1 MSVPFRVGAGPV
13 SGAETP
19 GSSQNAWPLQAK
31 SLLAFWR
38 ERLPLVIFGLGVA
51 LSLGLILA
59 SPFLPNPLQPA
70 PDVLKVGDVARQTIR
85 SPQRLTYTSQIR
97 ILEAQKQVME
107 AIADVYDYNPGLA
120 FEQKTRATYVCNYIT
135 FVRNDSNVLLER
147 KIDDIQRIAELATSP
162 VITTVFQLDNRAWQE
177 VVTETVRVVDEVMR
191 AHIRTTNLAD
201 VKAEVPKR
209 LSQSLSKDQ
218 ATVAA
223 GLVRSF
229 IKENEDRDAAETSR
243 RKREAASLVDPVRF
257 TIEKDEVVI
266 REGNVLT
273 ALDLERLGALGLLRR
288 TVVWPDLVG
297 LALFVLAVVLPLVIY
312 LYAFQPTL
320 WPSPRRLLLVGVV
333 IVGTAALARLIVPGH
348 SVLPYLFPVAAVTML
363 LTALLGGELAL
374 VVAVIL
380 GLIIGHLGGDSL
392 GLAVVMLV
400 AGAIGALSLR
410 RVERLSNFFQVGL
423 LVALANLGVAL
434 AFRLPERNL
443 DPLGVAQ
450 IAGLSLGNGLLSAA
464 LAIAGLFVLG
474 NVFGLTTTLQL
485 LELAH
490 PAQPLFRRLLLEA
503 PGTYH
508 HSVLVSNL
516 AERAAEA
523 IAADSLLVRVAAY
536 YHDIGKVLRPY
547 FFIENQLNGNNIHD
561 QLEHQASAQAIIA
574 HVSDGMALARKYGL
588 PQKIVDLI
596 AQHHGTQ
603 VTGYFYAKACEA
615 QNGNAVDPAAFRYA
629 GPKPQSREAALLM
642 LADSLEATVR
652 ANKDHSPEAIERLI
666 HETLRAKLSSGQLDE
681 CDLTLRDLERIRQAF
696 GDVLQGVYHPRIAY
710 PPAAQAALAAPPP
723 ALLEQP
729 TSVAAN
735 PPGTPDADR

>member
-1 MSVPFRVGAGPV
+1 MLFSVGARP
-13 SGAETP
+13 SSAADTQGA
-19 GSSQNAWPLQAK
+19 SQNAWPLQSK

-38 ERLPLVIFGLGVA
+38 ERIPLVVFGLGLA
-51 LSLGLILA
+51 LSLGFILA
-59 SPFLPNPLQPA
+59 SQFLPNPLQPA
-70 PDVLKVGDVARQTIR
+70 PAVLKIGDVARQTIR

-97 ILEAQKQVME
+97 TLEAQKQAME
-107 AIADVYDYNPGLA
+107 AVADVYDYNPGLA
-120 FEQKTRATYVCNYIT
+120 FQQKTRATYVGNYIT
-135 FVRNDSNVLLER
+135 FVRDDSNVTLER
-147 KIDDIQRIAELATSP
+147 KIDDIQRIPELTTSP
-162 VITTVFQLDNRAWQE
+162 VITAAFQLDSRAWQE

-191 AHIRTTNLAD
+191 ERIRKTNLAD

-209 LSQSLSKDQ
+209 LSQSLSKEQ

-229 IKENEDRDAAETSR
+229 LKENDILDPLETSR

-257 TIEKDEVVI
+257 TVEKDEVVI

-273 ALDLERLGALGLLRR
+273 APDLERLQALGLLRR

-297 LALFVLAVVLPLVIY
+297 LALFVLAVVVPLVIY

-320 WPSPRRLLLVGVV
+320 WPSARRLLLVGVV
-333 IVGTAALARLIVPGH
+333 IVGTAALASLLVPGH
-348 SVLPYLFPVAAVTML
+348 STLPYLFPVAAATML

-374 VVAVIL
+374 VVAVTL
-380 GLIIGHLGGDSL
+380 SLIIGYLGGDSL
-392 GLAVVMLV
+392 ELTVMTLV
-400 AGAIGALSLR
+400 AGAMGALSLR
-410 RVERLSNFFQVGL
+410 RLERLSNFFQVGF
-423 LVALANLGVAL
+423 LVALANMAVAM
-434 AFRLPERNL
+434 AFRLPDRNL

-450 IAGLSLGNGLLSAA
+450 IGGLSLGNGLLSAA

-490 PAQPLFRRLLLEA
+490 PAQPLFRRLLLGA

-523 IAADSLLVRVAAY
+523 IGADSLLVRVAAY

-547 FFIENQLNGNNIHD
+547 FFIENQLNGNNVHD
-561 QLEHQASAQAIIA
+561 QLDCQASAQAIIA
-574 HVSDGMALARKYGL
+574 HVPDGIALARKYGL

-603 VTGYFYAKACEA
+603 VTGYFYAKACQA
-615 QNGNAVDPAAFRYA
+615 QNGNSIDPAAFRYP
-629 GPKPQSREAALLM
+629 GPRPQSKEAGILM

-666 HETLRAKLSSGQLDE
+666 RETMQAKLSSGQLDE

-710 PPAAQAALAAPPP
+710 PAAAQAVLATPPS

-729 TSVAAN
+729 TPPAAN
-735 PPGTPDADR
+735 PPGTHDADR